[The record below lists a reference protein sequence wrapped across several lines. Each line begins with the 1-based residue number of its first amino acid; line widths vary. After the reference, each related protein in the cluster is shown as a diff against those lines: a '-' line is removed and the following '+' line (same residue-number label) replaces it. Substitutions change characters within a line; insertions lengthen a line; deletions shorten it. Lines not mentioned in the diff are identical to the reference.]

1 MIKVT
6 AKKVGDRTELDVR
19 MEGSAMTIG
28 VEVAKIVMC
37 LPKELIEKCEPAF
50 HIMRAV
56 LVGETEA
63 VRAEIREAE
72 ADGKDN

>member
-6 AKKVGDRTELDVR
+6 AKKVGDRTDLDVR

-37 LPKELIEKCEPAF
+37 LPKELIEKCAPAF
-50 HIMRAV
+50 QVMRAEMA
-56 LVGETEA
+56 LEMEETMQKMHKDET
-63 VRAEIREAE
+63 
-72 ADGKDN
+72 DGKDN